1 MQLEQIKILVVA
13 TAIME
18 ITRSLDVQTK
28 KYVKRFCD
36 KTLFKKKLEE
46 AQQRNEEIIPNLIDY
61 HLKNIDPQK
70 IC

>member
-1 MQLEQIKILVVA
+1 
-13 TAIME
+13 ME

-70 IC
+70 MC